1 MKLKTDTRSRKWQ
14 ITINNPL
21 EHGFSQQ
28 NIEYILNS
36 NFKLDYWV
44 MSDEIG
50 ECGTYHTHFY
60 IYSQNAIRFSTIK
73 KHFPVAHIE
82 MAKGTSQQ
90 NRDYVFKEGKH
101 KNKEDTNLKN
111 THREFGEMPIERQG
125 ARNDLADLYAMIK
138 EGLTNYEILEQSP
151 SYMLNIDKIERV
163 RQILKE
169 EEFKNTFRKIHTTYI
184 CGPTGAGKTRCV
196 MEEYGYTNVYR
207 VTDYKNPFD
216 GYKGEDVIIFEEFRS
231 SLKIQDM
238 LVYLE
243 GYPLQLP
250 CRYANKIACY
260 TKVYIIS
267 NWKLEEQYMNIQN
280 EHFLTWQAFLRRIN
294 EVICFNIKKKDEKKE
309 VGIES
314 IKKEINIEIP
324 TKEEIK
330 KEVQMEINEVTTSS
344 FWEGL

>member
-1 MKLKTDTRSRKWQ
+1 MKTDTRSRKWQ

-50 ECGTYHTHFY
+50 ECGTYHTHVF
-60 IYSQNAIRFSTIK
+60 IYSVNAIRFSTIK

-82 MAKGTSQQ
+82 MARGTCQQ

-101 KNKEDTNLKN
+101 KDKEGTNLKD
-111 THREFGEMPIERQG
+111 THKEFGECPVERQG
-125 ARNDLADLYAMIK
+125 ARNDLADLYSMIK
-138 EGLTNYEILEQSP
+138 EGLSNFEILEQSP
-151 SYMLNIDKIERV
+151 TYMLHVDRIERV

-169 EEFKNTFRKIHTTYI
+169 EQYKNTFRNIHTTYI
-184 CGPTGAGKTRCV
+184 YGPTGTGKTRYV
-196 MEEYGYTNVYR
+196 MEKYGYTNVYR
-207 VTDYKNPFD
+207 ITDYKNPFD

-250 CRYANKIACY
+250 CRYANKVACY
-260 TKVYIIS
+260 TKVYIVS
-267 NWKLEEQYMNIQN
+267 NWKLEEQYINIQE
-280 EHFLTWQAFLRRIN
+280 EHLLTWQAFLRRID
-294 EVICFNIKKKDEKKE
+294 EVICFDGDKKSKKE
-309 VGIES
+309 VGIS
-314 IKKEINIEIP
+314 EIPTTKIP
-324 TKEEIK
+324 TKEEVE
-330 KEVQMEINEVTTSS
+330 KEVQMEINELTTSS
-344 FWEGL
+344 FWDGL